1 MTNATQTSS
10 TAVDELDL
18 DVDGLLKIP
27 EIHAAVERYLE
38 IQREYRDAVLRE
50 IRLSPQDELPDVSYL
65 SDDYNARLQRQRVTV
80 RKVAAKHLC

>member
-50 IRLSPQDELPDVSYL
+50 IRLSPQDELPDVSDL